1 MKTDEQKETQ
11 VSTIQEALNNVQ
23 TVEDCI
29 NMSEY
34 FIKVAF
40 TFMKKAEQIE
50 MSKQKETPEKLE

>member
-1 MKTDEQKETQ
+1 MEHNEKETQ

-23 TVEDCI
+23 TIEECV

-40 TFMKKAEQIE
+40 TFMKKAEKIQ
-50 MSKQKETPEKLE
+50 MSQQKDSPEKSE

>member
-1 MKTDEQKETQ
+1 MQNTQETQ

-23 TVEDCI
+23 TIEDCI

-40 TFMKKAEQIE
+40 SFMKKAEQIQ
-50 MSKQKETPEKLE
+50 MSQPKESPEKLE

>member
-23 TVEDCI
+23 TVQDCI

-50 MSKQKETPEKLE
+50 MSQQKDSPEKSE